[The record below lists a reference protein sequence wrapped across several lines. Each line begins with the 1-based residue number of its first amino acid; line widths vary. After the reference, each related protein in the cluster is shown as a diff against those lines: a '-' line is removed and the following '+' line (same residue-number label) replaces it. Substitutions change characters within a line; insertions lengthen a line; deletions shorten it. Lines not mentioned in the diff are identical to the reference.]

1 MAAADDLT
9 TAYDALASLI
19 KAKLSGATDLSAF
32 YNRQLGSVRVNAST
46 SLKELFDALAQLG
59 ELISK
64 ASGGTWET
72 TINV

>member
-1 MAAADDLT
+1 MAASDDLT
-9 TAYDALASLI
+9 TAYDALAALI
-19 KAKLSGATDLSAF
+19 KAKISGAADLSEF
-32 YNRQLGSVRVNAST
+32 YDRQLGSVKVSAST
-46 SLKELFDALAQLG
+46 SLKELFDALSELG